1 MLHKLAGRVRAEAWE
16 AVDLR
21 GVQCRHI
28 RHPHLVQESLLCRHW
43 TCRADTNLPTD
54 TDHDVVGRLHVQ
66 KPTSLSFRKI

>member
-28 RHPHLVQESLLCRHW
+28 RHPHLVQESLVSTLDS
-43 TCRADTNLPTD
+43 AED
-54 TDHDVVGRLHVQ
+54 
-66 KPTSLSFRKI
+66 S